1 MKFKYYL
8 RGAGVGLIVA
18 TVILMIVFSKHNVKL
33 SDDDIIARAKE
44 LGMVM
49 EDSDNKEEEPSDN
62 EDNGEDNSDDN
73 GENNEKPDNND
84 NPDDNDNTDDGND
97 DNNENGEDNGGENET
112 EFVEFVI
119 RSGEFSDVVSNHLY
133 EKGLIDDPA
142 KYNEWLM
149 AHGYDKDL
157 QPGTFMIPKGATY
170 EEIAKI
176 LVYVGE

>member
-8 RGAGVGLIVA
+8 RGAGVGLIVS

-49 EDSDNKEEEPSDN
+49 EDSGDNKEEEPAN
-62 EDNGEDNSDDN
+62 NDDN
-73 GENNEKPDNND
+73 GED
-84 NPDDNDNTDDGND
+84 NPDDNDNPDDGNN

-133 EKGLIDDPA
+133 EKGLVDDPV

-149 AHGYDKDL
+149 AHGYDEDL

-170 EEIAKI
+170 EEIAEI